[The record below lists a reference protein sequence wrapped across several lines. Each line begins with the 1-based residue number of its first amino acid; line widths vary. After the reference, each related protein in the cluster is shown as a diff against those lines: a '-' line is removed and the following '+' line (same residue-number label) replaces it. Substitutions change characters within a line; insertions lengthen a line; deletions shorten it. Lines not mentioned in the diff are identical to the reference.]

1 MFIMNKVPGLTDGM
15 RLQKVKLDLNIPK
28 NAPRSPDAYEHL
40 LLDVVRN
47 NPTLFMRRDEVEA
60 AWIWADKILNGWE
73 EQGVKNKNYPAGT
86 DGPASAVAM
95 IERDGRSWYD
105 E

>member
-1 MFIMNKVPGLTDGM
+1 M
-15 RLQKVKLDLNIPK
+15 RLQKVKLDLK
-28 NAPRSPDAYEHL
+28 VAENAPRVPDAYEYL

-60 AWIWADKILNGWE
+60 AWIWADTILDGWAE
-73 EQGVKNKNYPAGT
+73 NNIKPKPYPAGT
-86 DGPASAVAM
+86 NGPAASIAM
-95 IERDGRSWYD
+95 IEKDGRSWYG